1 MIVRD
6 ILKLKGNLLF
16 TIGPEARLVQAVNIM
31 VRNDIG
37 SLLVLVDGRLA
48 GMLTFREILARLDS
62 AGGALGEASVGDV
75 MVPAT
80 VQGSPEDNLDHVRNI
95 MTAHHVRYLP
105 VLDGETLLGVISF
118 HDVAKAALNEAALE
132 NRLLKRYIENLPE

>member
-16 TIGPEARLVQAVNIM
+16 TIGPEARLVHAVSIM

-37 SLLVLVDGRLA
+37 SLVVLSEGRLA
-48 GMLTFREILARLDS
+48 GMLTFREILARIDS
-62 AGGALGEASVGDV
+62 GGGALEGTTVGDV
-75 MVPAT
+75 MVAET
-80 VQGSPEDNLDHVRNI
+80 VRGAPEDTLDHVRSI

>member
-48 GMLTFREILARLDS
+48 GMLTFREILARLDG
-62 AGGALGEASVGDV
+62 AGGALGDVSVGDV

-80 VQGSPEDNLDHVRNI
+80 VQGSPEDTLDHVRNS

>member
-16 TIGPEARLVQAVNIM
+16 TIGPDARLLQAVSIM

-37 SLLVLVDGRLA
+37 SLLVLHEGHLA
-48 GMLTFREILARLDS
+48 GMLTFREILAHTDR
-62 AGGALGEASVGDV
+62 AGGSLGEATVGQV

-80 VQGSPEDNLDHVRNI
+80 VRGTPEDTLDHVRSI

>member
-48 GMLTFREILARLDS
+48 GMLTFREILARLDG
-62 AGGALGEASVGDV
+62 AGGALGEGSVGDV
-75 MVPAT
+75 MVPAM
-80 VQGSPEDNLDHVRNI
+80 VQGSPEDTLDHVRNI
-95 MTAHHVRYLP
+95 MTTHHVRYLP